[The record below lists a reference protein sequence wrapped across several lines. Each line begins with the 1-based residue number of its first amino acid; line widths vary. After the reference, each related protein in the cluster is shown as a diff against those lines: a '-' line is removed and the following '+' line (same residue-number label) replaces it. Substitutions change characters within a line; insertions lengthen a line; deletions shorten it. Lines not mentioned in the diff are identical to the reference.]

1 MIPKSAL
8 TGSCWEQGSDQP
20 QPIQEAQIHAGE
32 MVARH
37 CLDHSQSSLLC
48 QINMI
53 LNIPSI
59 IWI

>member
-8 TGSCWEQGSDQP
+8 TGSCWVQGFDQP
-20 QPIQEAQIHAGE
+20 QPIQAAQIHARE

-37 CLDHSQSSLLC
+37 CSAHSQSSLLC